1 VGTLSIVRDAQDASS
16 AENKAAASSCETF
29 FITHRKPVMPLFKSK
44 RHLDPAF
51 LPYIL

>member
-16 AENKAAASSCETF
+16 AENKATPNSFETF
-29 FITHRKPVMPLFKSK
+29 FISHRKPVMPLFKSK
-44 RHLDPAF
+44 HHLDPAF